1 MATDDQ
7 KTCNLQTGKTPAQQA
22 KQASADRLS
31 RALRAN
37 LHRRKAQA
45 RGRKPN
51 DTNADEGD
59 QTNKD
64 GSWIFMKLG
73 HKICGDEG

>member
-7 KTCNLQTGKTPAQQA
+7 KTRNLQTDKTPAQKA
-22 KQASADRLS
+22 KQAAADRLS
-31 RALRAN
+31 RALRVN

-45 RGRKPN
+45 RARKTN

-59 QTNKD
+59 QTNRN
-64 GSWIFMKLG
+64 GS
-73 HKICGDEG
+73 

>member
-7 KTCNLQTGKTPAQQA
+7 KTCNPQVGKALAQKA
-22 KQASADRLS
+22 KQAAADRLS
-31 RALRAN
+31 KALRVN

-45 RGRKPN
+45 RARN
-51 DTNADEGD
+51 STDTAADKAG

-64 GSWIFMKLG
+64 SR
-73 HKICGDEG
+73 

>member
-7 KTCNLQTGKTPAQQA
+7 KACNPQASKALAQKA
-22 KQASADRLS
+22 KQAAADRLS
-31 RALRAN
+31 KALRVN

-45 RGRKPN
+45 RARKST
-51 DTNADEGD
+51 DTASDKVG

-64 GSWIFMKLG
+64 GR
-73 HKICGDEG
+73 